1 MSAAAWEQAGLYDP
15 EAPAAGARLALLE
28 HLSAAGVTL
37 DEMRAAAAAGELVTA
52 FADKMLRGPR
62 TLSARALAAQT
73 GIPLV
78 QVLRIWLA
86 MGLPVDDPDAKVL
99 PPDAEALTSLFFEGA
114 KTFGEEGILGFSRV
128 MAAAASQVAE
138 AAVALFLGEVQPRLE
153 EDHAPELAWAEAN
166 ESAISSLDAVGS
178 AMARL
183 VHEHAIVAIHRSRL
197 ARSQDRSAPREL
209 EMAVCFVDLVG
220 STSWGQRL
228 TLAAQAVALGR
239 FETAA
244 WEESVQRSGRVV
256 KLIGDE
262 VMITSA
268 SVGDACAITLAVCER
283 VTSDEGLPDARG
295 AVGFGTVLFRD
306 GDYFGPL
313 VNVVARAVKA
323 AAPGQVLVTA
333 AVRELLAGD
342 KRFDV
347 GEPSDH
353 HLRGIDDVVALA
365 PLRRSPSPRG

>member
-1 MSAAAWEQAGLYDP
+1 MDAAAWEKAGLYDP
-15 EAPAAGARLALLE
+15 DAPGASTRRALRA
-28 HLSAAGVTL
+28 HLSGAGVTL
-37 DEMRAAAAAGELVTA
+37 EELRAAASAGELVTA

-62 TLSARALAAQT
+62 TLSARALAAET
-73 GIPLV
+73 GIPLER
-78 QVLRIWLA
+78 VLRIWLA

-114 KTFGEEGILGFSRV
+114 KTFGEEGILGFCRV

-138 AAVALFLGEVQPRLE
+138 AAVALFLGEVQPKLE
-153 EDHAPELAWAEAN
+153 QDHASEVEWAEAN
-166 ESAISSLDAVGS
+166 EAAISSLDAVGA

-183 VHEHAIVAIHRSRL
+183 VHEHAIVAIRRSRS
-197 ARSQDRSAPREL
+197 ARGQDRSAPREL

-220 STSWGQRL
+220 STGWGQRL
-228 TLAAQAVALGR
+228 SLSAQAVALGR
-239 FETAA
+239 FESAA
-244 WEESVQRSGRVV
+244 WEESVRRGGRVV

-268 SVGDACAITLAVCER
+268 SATEACAIAVAVCDR
-283 VTSDEGLPDARG
+283 VSGDDGLPQARG

-323 AAPGQVLVTA
+323 AEPGQVVVTA
-333 AVRELLAGD
+333 AVRALLQGD
-342 KRFDV
+342 RRFRV
-347 GEPSDH
+347 GELADH
-353 HLRGIDDVVALA
+353 QLRGIDDVVALA
-365 PLRRSPSPRG
+365 PLLR